1 MVEDKSRVGDWEVD
15 TIIGAGHQGVI
26 VSAVDRMSKYT
37 LLQGVERKTKVLVGD
52 APVSQFEP
60 VKDFVLTVT
69 ADNGKEFAGHREV
82 AAALDAD
89 IYFARP
95 YHSWERG
102 LNEHTN
108 GLVRQYFPKGASLL
122 GIDPARIQEVADR
135 LNNRPRK
142 ALGFRTPAEVF
153 AAAASPAA

>member
-1 MVEDKSRVGDWEVD
+1 MVGDKSRVGDWKVD

-26 VSAVDRMSKYT
+26 VSAVDRMSKYA
-37 LLQGVERKTKVLVGD
+37 LLQGAERKTKVLVGD
-52 APVSQFEP
+52 ALVCQFEP
-60 VKDFVLTVT
+60 VKDLVLTVT

-89 IYFARP
+89 VYFARP

-102 LNEHTN
+102 LNEHTS
-108 GLVRQYFPKGASLL
+108 GLMRQYFPKGASLL
-122 GIDPARIQEVADR
+122 GIDPARIQEVADL

-153 AAAASPAA
+153 AAAGSPAA